1 VQWFPPK
8 PYWDRTALK
17 LGDELRLTAIAPGLP
32 SHLLDRE
39 YPGLNPELDLDWF
52 DDEDETP
59 TKIKGAIV
67 PVVSLEPTA
76 LRSWSRL
83 VAGYGDAT
91 VAGRRFELVWDEDR
105 KTWQG
110 PSKKVQRRLPESGEQ
125 RVKLFGQTASRLAQE
140 LAGLMSLAPVSP
152 EITDLIRETLL
163 PNAYAVHVAE
173 VFLSGL
179 LEEMK
184 DGRYRFVEGAKA
196 ALRKSMTTVDERLVF
211 RVVSRF
217 VSEKY
222 KLTTREFEAFLLE
235 RGVGLHELEVEVFA
249 ELRDRSKASLV
260 RFEPFEVTYGEWEI
274 NVEIKATLGIHANAE
289 VTAVEPVFEEIEFTV
304 AQLEEA
310 QEEIELDELP
320 EIEPETSE
328 LPESQTPETPSGVE
342 MVEFN
347 YTVVTLNPD
356 GSERERY
363 AATTTGFIE
372 DLRTIKRR
380 DPFARPQAKKTYVN
394 FLDMLAIPGG
404 KFLMGASNNETGNS
418 REKPQHWVTVPPFFL
433 GRVPVTQAQWRFIAG
448 LRKVDRDLSSNPSRF
463 KGDDLPVEQVSW
475 NDAVEF
481 CARLSRHTRHAYR
494 LPTEA
499 EWEYACRAGTTTP
512 FHFGETL
519 NTDVANYN
527 GNYTYGNGREGQYR
541 QKTTPVG
548 SLNAANAWGLFDMH
562 GNVWEWCE
570 DDWHDSYKGAPT
582 DGSAWLDSENENNT
596 KIKRGGSWNYD
607 PRYCRSAIRINYLRG
622 FRLDLTGF
630 RVACAAPRLS

>member
-1 VQWFPPK
+1 
-8 PYWDRTALK
+8 
-17 LGDELRLTAIAPGLP
+17 
-32 SHLLDRE
+32 
-39 YPGLNPELDLDWF
+39 
-52 DDEDETP
+52 
-59 TKIKGAIV
+59 
-67 PVVSLEPTA
+67 
-76 LRSWSRL
+76 
-83 VAGYGDAT
+83 
-91 VAGRRFELVWDEDR
+91 
-105 KTWQG
+105 
-110 PSKKVQRRLPESGEQ
+110 
-125 RVKLFGQTASRLAQE
+125 
-140 LAGLMSLAPVSP
+140 
-152 EITDLIRETLL
+152 
-163 PNAYAVHVAE
+163 
-173 VFLSGL
+173 
-179 LEEMK
+179 
-184 DGRYRFVEGAKA
+184 
-196 ALRKSMTTVDERLVF
+196 VF

-249 ELRDRSKASLV
+249 ELHDRSKASLV

-289 VTAVEPVFEEIEFTV
+289 VTESEPVFEEIEFTV

-320 EIEPETSE
+320 EIEPKTSE

-363 AATTTGFIE
+363 LTKTIGFTE
-372 DLRTIKRR
+372 VLARGGLDALRDRGLRANLAQLVGRSIK
-380 DPFARPQAKKTYVN
+380 
-394 FLDMLAIPGG
+394 LDMLAIPGG
-404 KFLMGASNNETGNS
+404 EFLMGTSDNKEGYDK
-418 REKPQHWVTVPPFFL
+418 EKPQHLVTVPPFYL
-433 GRVPVTQAQWRFIAG
+433 GRVPVTQSQWRFIAG
-448 LRKVDRDLSSNPSRF
+448 LRKVSRDLSSNPSHF
-463 KGDDLPVEQVSW
+463 KGSDLPVEQVSW